1 MTAPSR
7 SQFAPRRELGRTGF
21 IATALGIG
29 DLADRRLPI
38 EQCVATARRAID
50 AGLNLIDTAPGY
62 EDGYSEQI
70 VGLAVRDVRDQVFV
84 IDKIDALDAP
94 VGPQIDASLQRL
106 QLDHADAFVFH
117 GLSSMSMFEQLSRPG
132 GGFEQL
138 AECIKAGKA
147 RFG

>member
-38 EQCVATARRAID
+38 EQCVATARRAIE

-62 EDGYSEQI
+62 EDGDSEQI
-70 VGLAVRDVRDQVFV
+70 VGQAVKEDREGMFI
-84 IDKIDALDAP
+84 IDKIDAIEEAVAP
-94 VGPQIDASLQRL
+94 QVEGSLSRL
-106 QLDHADAFVFH
+106 KLDHVDAFVFH
-117 GLSSMSMFEQLSRPG
+117 GLSTLEGWTR
-132 GGFEQL
+132 
-138 AECIKAGKA
+138 
-147 RFG
+147 